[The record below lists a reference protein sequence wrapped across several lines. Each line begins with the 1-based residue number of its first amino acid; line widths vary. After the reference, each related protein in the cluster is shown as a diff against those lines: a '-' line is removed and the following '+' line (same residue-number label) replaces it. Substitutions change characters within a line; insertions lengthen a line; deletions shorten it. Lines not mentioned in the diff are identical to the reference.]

1 MSKNMPGYVSL
12 TVHELGIIEY
22 VAGEAAPRP
31 SKFKGQQGGG
41 KNNRRGGGKR
51 RGEERRGGDRYDFGG
66 PMNQGGGPGGE
77 PRPFRLPR
85 PAFKPD
91 NAPQAGSSPK
101 SEDIASSEG

>member
-51 RGEERRGGDRYDFGG
+51 RGVGRGGDRHDFGG
-66 PMNQGGGPGGE
+66 PMNHGGGHSGE

-85 PAFKPD
+85 PAFKSD
-91 NAPQAGSSPK
+91 SAPPAGSPQNSD
-101 SEDIASSEG
+101 DIAASEG